1 MRQNTPNTKKGTL
14 LEKKDFLERLN
25 KGEIFKK
32 DTWDIKNVRYVGYD
46 ITVADDFLIL
56 PKQTL
61 NSKHQLKS

>member
-32 DTWDIKNVRYVGYD
+32 DTCDIKNVRYVG
-46 ITVADDFLIL
+46 
-56 PKQTL
+56 
-61 NSKHQLKS
+61 